1 MNATSPVTPDRCHAE
16 LLRRRLQQFRSGETP
31 GATEGRDL
39 DVLTLVGALCL
50 GGADF
55 AAWLVGSTNPALDQT
70 DRYAIV
76 VDAFLALS
84 EPGADASENHETEVA
99 QRLIDTFALEANAET
114 LLQTVR
120 SEFLI
125 TAGPLEEVPQA
136 ALEAIKRG
144 EWELALRGFVRCRD
158 SLQENTPRDVH
169 GMAAMCLH
177 QLKRFEEAD
186 RWAEEGLGHDAAL
199 IAIGAAHTQA
209 QLLRRWKGQTT
220 PVISIICTTYNHE
233 RYIDSAIR
241 GFLSQDTEFPFEIL
255 IHDDAST
262 DGTQAVIRKWEALYP
277 QIIKP
282 VYQTEN
288 QFSKGVRPFELLLA
302 RARGEFVATCEG
314 DDFWVDGSK
323 LQRQVAF
330 LKHNPDFSCSAH
342 NYYHYLERTL
352 TVRPWNGIR
361 VDHVVAPRTL
371 MGLQRLLWLP
381 TLVFRKTFSAMPP
394 ERSQAAIG
402 DQFLTSYL
410 GTLGRCIV
418 FESRFSAVRREN
430 EFSSWSPLPGAE
442 KERMRVKTWDA
453 LVNMHQRLGNAQAVA
468 DLMAKIKA
476 SPLRHISEHMAAA
489 VPAPSPNA
497 ALAGS

>member
-1 MNATSPVTPDRCHAE
+1 
-16 LLRRRLQQFRSGETP
+16 
-31 GATEGRDL
+31 
-39 DVLTLVGALCL
+39 L
-50 GGADF
+50 G
-55 AAWLVGSTNPALDQT
+55 N
-70 DRYAIV
+70 
-76 VDAFLALS
+76 
-84 EPGADASENHETEVA
+84 
-99 QRLIDTFALEANAET
+99 
-114 LLQTVR
+114 
-120 SEFLI
+120 
-125 TAGPLEEVPQA
+125 
-136 ALEAIKRG
+136 
-144 EWELALRGFVRCRD
+144 
-158 SLQENTPRDVH
+158 
-169 GMAAMCLH
+169 
-177 QLKRFEEAD
+177 
-186 RWAEEGLGHDAAL
+186 DAAL
-199 IAIGAAHTQA
+199 IAIGAVYTEA
-209 QLLRRWKGQTT
+209 QLLRRWNDDVT

-233 RYIDSAIR
+233 RYIESAIR
-241 GFLSQDTEFPFEIL
+241 GFLSQETEFPFEIL

-277 QIIKP
+277 RIIKP

-330 LKHNPDFSCSAH
+330 LKGNPDFSCSAH
-342 NYYHYLERTL
+342 NYFHYLERSL

-410 GTLGRCIV
+410 GTLGRCVV

-430 EFSSWSPLPGAE
+430 EFSSWSPLPGTE
-442 KERMRVKTWDA
+442 KERMRVTTWDA
-453 LVNMHQRLGNAQAVA
+453 LVNMHQRMGNAQAVA
-468 DLMAKIKA
+468 DLKAKINA
-476 SPLRHISEHMAAA
+476 SPLRHISEHAAA
-489 VPAPSPNA
+489 AAPATSSNA
-497 ALAGS
+497 ALAGI